1 MRIIKEGRKPK
12 TEWQVTCEECGCV
25 YVFDGGDIN
34 YDHKEGDE
42 WVNCP
47 TCGEGLRVN
56 NRYNWEG
63 DE

>member
-42 WVNCP
+42 
-47 TCGEGLRVN
+47 
-56 NRYNWEG
+56 
-63 DE
+63 